1 MTTRLPKFLLSAE
14 QRALRLE
21 PEHDLADML
30 ELHRAPLALL
40 GAGMDVAQP
49 ALERVAVED
58 RARARHRI
66 GAVHDLLRLVDRP
79 GRSEAEAP
87 ALLAGRAVAAMRLV
101 PDRFDRGEHETA
113 RRHHIR

>member
-1 MTTRLPKFLLSAE
+1 MMICLPEILFSAE

-58 RARARHRI
+58 RHRARHRV
-66 GAVHDLLRLVDRP
+66 GAVDDLLRLVDRP
-79 GRSEAEAP
+79 GRGEPEAP
-87 ALLAGRAVAAMRLV
+87 ALLLRRAVAAQRLAPHRLERV
-101 PDRFDRGEHETA
+101 EHE
-113 RRHHIR
+113 